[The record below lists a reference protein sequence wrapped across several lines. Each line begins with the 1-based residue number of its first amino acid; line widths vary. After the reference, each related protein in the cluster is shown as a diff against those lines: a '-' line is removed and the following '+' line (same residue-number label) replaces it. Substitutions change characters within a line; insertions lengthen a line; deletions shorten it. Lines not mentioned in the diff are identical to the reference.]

1 MLGVFGGRTL
11 ATAVLILAV
20 LPGEAQAQKRVF
32 ARVQPDAN
40 GGEKLNFDVNQV
52 TSDNVA
58 PNLVVAAD
66 GKRGF
71 VSYGGSGAV
80 MAFSL
85 LTGEI
90 LARIKTGGAPAFATP
105 LPGGRALAVVSVLE
119 NKVPDN
125 KVFLIDMDASELR
138 STFTFPDA
146 KFGFGSIVSASPDGT
161 IGYVSS
167 TGTGEVIKFSLAD
180 GAELGRF
187 KGMQGPAQITVTPDG
202 ATILVVDTLT
212 EEVLFIDAANLT
224 KKATLK
230 GKDSTVNFTI
240 FNKPV
245 LSPDGSTGII
255 AARTADTV
263 LHFRTSDG
271 EILDT
276 ATIGTAPGFT
286 TLTPDGKHWAI
297 LNDLSLTLI
306 GTEDFKDLKDLT
318 TVKGG
323 PLGSANIVF
332 SPDSRYAFYASSSSD
347 LIFQH
352 DLQTGA
358 VVAQVLVGDSPN
370 QVLDE
375 PATLAATPDG
385 KIVAAVDFVSNN
397 IELLTDAFAL
407 DAARF
412 ISSAE
417 EFTGLTL
424 INLSDKTANFTITAL
439 DNYGDAVTGE
449 GIQNPAAYSLP
460 PNNQISLTVA
470 EIFKFDNK
478 EERIGWLAIVSD
490 QPDVAGY
497 LSTGN
502 GAVTNLDGAPLF
514 RGVLHDFIIPEVVRK
529 EGKFAQI
536 NFVNPNLN
544 QGATFD
550 LRRILKDGTEQDVKT
565 GQQAFPTNRQPQVFG
580 EQFTQPEE
588 VSDGYLRVTAPM
600 GLLMTEFFGS
610 DAAIGALNGIDMDA
624 FAGVTKIFSP
634 QFAVFPGFKTILN
647 VINGSGEDA
656 EVTVTLHTPDG
667 KVLGNPFKT
676 SLVKGAQIKD
686 DLAEMFKDQPEVNN
700 VAGWIEVE
708 STKDRV
714 VGDVMFTNNDETVL
728 TGFALGGTPMAR
740 FLFPFV
746 AQDSMYE
753 TGMALLNPN
762 DVPATVTLELW
773 APGGTLDRS
782 IDLTLDPKMRT
793 SMYLSDYFPQLEP
806 HLGGNLRVRSSQPLY
821 AFALIND
828 ATFNFIAALPPI
840 PFP

>member
-146 KFGFGSIVSASPDGT
+146 KFGFGSIVS
-161 IGYVSS
+161 
-167 TGTGEVIKFSLAD
+167 
-180 GAELGRF
+180 
-187 KGMQGPAQITVTPDG
+187 
-202 ATILVVDTLT
+202 
-212 EEVLFIDAANLT
+212 
-224 KKATLK
+224 
-230 GKDSTVNFTI
+230 
-240 FNKPV
+240 
-245 LSPDGSTGII
+245 GSTGII

-306 GTEDFKDLKDLT
+306 GTEDFKDLKDLS

-407 DAARF
+407 
-412 ISSAE
+412 
-417 EFTGLTL
+417 
-424 INLSDKTANFTITAL
+424 
-439 DNYGDAVTGE
+439 
-449 GIQNPAAYSLP
+449 
-460 PNNQISLTVA
+460 
-470 EIFKFDNK
+470 
-478 EERIGWLAIVSD
+478 
-490 QPDVAGY
+490 
-497 LSTGN
+497 
-502 GAVTNLDGAPLF
+502 
-514 RGVLHDFIIPEVVRK
+514 
-529 EGKFAQI
+529 
-536 NFVNPNLN
+536 
-544 QGATFD
+544 
-550 LRRILKDGTEQDVKT
+550 
-565 GQQAFPTNRQPQVFG
+565 
-580 EQFTQPEE
+580 
-588 VSDGYLRVTAPM
+588 
-600 GLLMTEFFGS
+600 
-610 DAAIGALNGIDMDA
+610 
-624 FAGVTKIFSP
+624 
-634 QFAVFPGFKTILN
+634 
-647 VINGSGEDA
+647 
-656 EVTVTLHTPDG
+656 
-667 KVLGNPFKT
+667 
-676 SLVKGAQIKD
+676 
-686 DLAEMFKDQPEVNN
+686 
-700 VAGWIEVE
+700 
-708 STKDRV
+708 
-714 VGDVMFTNNDETVL
+714 
-728 TGFALGGTPMAR
+728 
-740 FLFPFV
+740 
-746 AQDSMYE
+746 
-753 TGMALLNPN
+753 
-762 DVPATVTLELW
+762 
-773 APGGTLDRS
+773 
-782 IDLTLDPKMRT
+782 
-793 SMYLSDYFPQLEP
+793 
-806 HLGGNLRVRSSQPLY
+806 
-821 AFALIND
+821 
-828 ATFNFIAALPPI
+828 
-840 PFP
+840 

>member
-271 EILDT
+271 EILDS

-306 GTEDFKDLKDLT
+306 GTEDFKDLKDLS

-370 QVLDE
+370 KVLDE

-385 KIVAAVDFVSNN
+385 KIVAAVDFLSNT
-397 IELLTDAFAL
+397 IELLTDKVHRRHDLPVRCGRQRGRLVENLVRAVAHKHLGHDRAGLQVVLEDQVRGGRRVKRVSRVGRKDYIRRAQRPAL
-407 DAARF
+407 DRAQVLEILEILGADERQTQVIENRPMLAVRSQRRETRRRTDGRRVQDF
-412 ISSAE
+412 PVGGPEMQHGVRSPGGNNTRRTVGRE
-417 EFTGLTL
+417 HGLVEYREV
-424 INLSDKTANFTITAL
+424 
-439 DNYGDAVTGE
+439 YGTVFPFQRGF
-449 GIQNPAAYSLP
+449 LC
-460 PNNQISLTVA
+460 QI
-470 EIFKFDNK
+470 
-478 EERIGWLAIVSD
+478 
-490 QPDVAGY
+490 
-497 LSTGN
+497 
-502 GAVTNLDGAPLF
+502 
-514 RGVLHDFIIPEVVRK
+514 RGVD
-529 EGKFAQI
+529 
-536 NFVNPNLN
+536 
-544 QGATFD
+544 
-550 LRRILKDGTEQDVKT
+550 EQDFL
-565 GQQAFPTNRQPQVFG
+565 GQRVDHQDRRPIGRH
-580 EQFTQPEE
+580 
-588 VSDGYLRVTAPM
+588 GYLRGPLHPFETA
-600 GLLMTEFFGS
+600 
-610 DAAIGALNGIDMDA
+610 
-624 FAGVTKIFSP
+624 
-634 QFAVFPGFKTILN
+634 QFRTVGQ
-647 VINGSGEDA
+647 GE
-656 EVTVTLHTPDG
+656 L
-667 KVLGNPFKT
+667 
-676 SLVKGAQIKD
+676 D
-686 DLAEMFKDQPEVNN
+686 DF
-700 VAGWIEVE
+700 
-708 STKDRV
+708 
-714 VGDVMFTNNDETVL
+714 
-728 TGFALGGTPMAR
+728 
-740 FLFPFV
+740 
-746 AQDSMYE
+746 
-753 TGMALLNPN
+753 
-762 DVPATVTLELW
+762 
-773 APGGTLDRS
+773 
-782 IDLTLDPKMRT
+782 
-793 SMYLSDYFPQLEP
+793 
-806 HLGGNLRVRSSQPLY
+806 
-821 AFALIND
+821 
-828 ATFNFIAALPPI
+828 
-840 PFP
+840 